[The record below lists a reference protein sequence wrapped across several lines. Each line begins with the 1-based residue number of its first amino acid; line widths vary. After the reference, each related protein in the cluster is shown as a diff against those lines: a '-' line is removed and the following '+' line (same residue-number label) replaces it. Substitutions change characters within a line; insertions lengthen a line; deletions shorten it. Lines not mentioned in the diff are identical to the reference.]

1 MDVINDLS
9 LGSGERL
16 RFLVGAAR
24 YAAGGGVF
32 LLVAQFSLVR
42 EVWFLGLVPNLHF
55 SHRYTVFSHVAGVD
69 EHAHLPPQVIA
80 FGEVVVE

>member
-16 RFLVGAAR
+16 RFLVGVAR
-24 YAAGGGVF
+24 FAAGGGVF

-42 EVWFLGLVPNLHF
+42 GVWFLGFGPSLHF
-55 SHRYTVFSHVAGVD
+55 SHKYTFFSHIAGVD
-69 EHAHLPPQVIA
+69 EHAHFPPQVIA